1 MAYKQSPGRQAMPKT
16 GRGISPTLMSCSAKK
31 GSPMKQT
38 SEPDLTRQGSE
49 SRRKVQAGAK
59 SRAASAKTDPQ
70 GIKVDPKSG
79 TATAKPYE
87 KKFVGGRA
95 ESSNKKVPTDAKRT
109 KAMLVEGSGK
119 LVKEAKKGNEQL
131 YREYKADSTNTMNSR
146 NRNARMYNV
155 QAGKASPTAREAREG
170 QNRGFYAK

>member
-16 GRGISPTLMSCSAKK
+16 GRGLSPTLMC

-38 SEPDLTRQGSE
+38 SEPDLTREGSE
-49 SRRKVQAGAK
+49 SRKKVQAGAK

-87 KKFVGGRA
+87 KKYVKGGKMELDRIVDGSGKVIRTA
-95 ESSNKKVPTDAKRT
+95 SNKKGRDTGNAELR
-109 KAMLVEGSGK
+109 
-119 LVKEAKKGNEQL
+119 KEFV
-131 YREYKADSTNTMNSR
+131 RDSTNNANMRST
-146 NRNARMYNV
+146 NARSYNI
-155 QAGKASPTAREAREG
+155 QAGKASPTAKEARSR
-170 QNRGFYAK
+170 QSTGFYAK

>member
-1 MAYKQSPGRQAMPKT
+1 MAYKQSPGRKAMPKT

-49 SRRKVQAGAK
+49 SRKKVQAGAK
-59 SRAASAKTDPQ
+59 NRAASAKTDPQ

-87 KKFVGGRA
+87 KRYVKGGKMELDRIVDGA
-95 ESSNKKVPTDAKRT
+95 GKVISTASNKKGRDAGNAELRR
-109 KAMLVEGSGK
+109 SF
-119 LVKEAKKGNEQL
+119 VK
-131 YREYKADSTNTMNSR
+131 DSTNNANMRSS
-146 NRNARMYNV
+146 NARAYNI
-155 QAGKASPTAREAREG
+155 QAGKVSPTAKEARSR
-170 QNRGFYAK
+170 QSTGFYAK